1 MGGGQRWKQARL
13 EASEE
18 AAMVMVQLK
27 EEPGYAGETEEW
39 SRLIDSL

>member
-1 MGGGQRWKQARL
+1 MGGSEVEAARL

-27 EEPGYAGETEEW
+27 EEPGYAGKTEEW

>member
-1 MGGGQRWKQARL
+1 MVRSELEVRL

-27 EEPGYAGETEEW
+27 EESVPSCASEAEAVVKT
-39 SRLIDSL
+39 DSL